1 MSFIRCSP
9 LLFLRRSLSVVQ
21 SMGASREDVFDED
34 GDGGEDEESWE
45 ETPVAEAV
53 KGKEDSLLFP
63 LSVTGSPLFNGV
75 RKNPSSGEVEITV
88 KLAAR

>member
-1 MSFIRCSP
+1 
-9 LLFLRRSLSVVQ
+9 
-21 SMGASREDVFDED
+21 MGVSREDTFYAD
-34 GDGGEDEESWE
+34 GEGGREGEESWE
-45 ETPVAEAV
+45 ETPVADAV

-75 RKNPSSGEVEITV
+75 RKNPSTGEVEITV